1 MMAVAV
7 YQAGTGVIYTGSM
20 AKMNNFTGF
29 VFVVALILYMGA
41 RPVSPEF
48 GDTINYAAEFQTL
61 QTEESGNWM
70 AQATSLRGEWLFA
83 LILHAWVQYGN
94 VHDYFLSCSA
104 VYVGALAL
112 ASYRIFGG
120 RWFIPFLTAC
130 AMFTFWVYGVNGI
143 RNGMA
148 ASVMILGL
156 SFRDNLKYLVLFSLL
171 AVSLHKS
178 MALLIGAGA
187 CAWFLTDT
195 RYYVAAWL
203 ACIVAVILAGPAIGE
218 MIASSGLFDDPRL
231 TLYISSAEE
240 VKAASPFFSS
250 TGFRWDFL
258 LYSALPIVTGCYFI
272 FRQEYR
278 DAMYTW
284 LLNIYIAANAFWIL
298 CMYAA
303 FSNRFAQLSWFLMGF
318 VFIYPFFKYRF
329 WADQEKKLAGF
340 FPLIYAFTFYM
351 NIYNA

>member
-1 MMAVAV
+1 
-7 YQAGTGVIYTGSM
+7 
-20 AKMNNFTGF
+20 
-29 VFVVALILYMGA
+29 
-41 RPVSPEF
+41 
-48 GDTINYAAEFQTL
+48 
-61 QTEESGNWM
+61 M

-178 MALLIGAGA
+178 MVSAHRSRSLRLVPDRYPVLCGGVAGLH
-187 CAWFLTDT
+187 CGG
-195 RYYVAAWL
+195 Y
-203 ACIVAVILAGPAIGE
+203 
-218 MIASSGLFDDPRL
+218 SGRSGHWGNDCLFRP
-231 TLYISSAEE
+231 
-240 VKAASPFFSS
+240 V
-250 TGFRWDFL
+250 
-258 LYSALPIVTGCYFI
+258 
-272 FRQEYR
+272 
-278 DAMYTW
+278 
-284 LLNIYIAANAFWIL
+284 
-298 CMYAA
+298 
-303 FSNRFAQLSWFLMGF
+303 
-318 VFIYPFFKYRF
+318 
-329 WADQEKKLAGF
+329 
-340 FPLIYAFTFYM
+340 
-351 NIYNA
+351 

>member
-1 MMAVAV
+1 MAVAV

-120 RWFIPFLTAC
+120 RWSFPF
-130 AMFTFWVYGVNGI
+130 
-143 RNGMA
+143 
-148 ASVMILGL
+148 
-156 SFRDNLKYLVLFSLL
+156 
-171 AVSLHKS
+171 
-178 MALLIGAGA
+178 
-187 CAWFLTDT
+187 
-195 RYYVAAWL
+195 
-203 ACIVAVILAGPAIGE
+203 
-218 MIASSGLFDDPRL
+218 
-231 TLYISSAEE
+231 
-240 VKAASPFFSS
+240 
-250 TGFRWDFL
+250 
-258 LYSALPIVTGCYFI
+258 
-272 FRQEYR
+272 
-278 DAMYTW
+278 
-284 LLNIYIAANAFWIL
+284 
-298 CMYAA
+298 
-303 FSNRFAQLSWFLMGF
+303 
-318 VFIYPFFKYRF
+318 
-329 WADQEKKLAGF
+329 
-340 FPLIYAFTFYM
+340 
-351 NIYNA
+351 